1 MKVFTPLTF
10 NRNQQNPSTRQF
22 LLVIACLLVLAVV
35 GCNNKEAGKIPIDE
49 KRAAEQVIP
58 VEQGIAYQNRFTA
71 ARTELAGLLKDSTFL
86 ARKFN
91 LANAESFNRD
101 AIGLLL
107 NQNGADGIK
116 IYFGSDEKGQV
127 KLVLVPVD
135 KNGKDIITG
144 LLGNNTAL
152 TIPGISSA
160 YAQQGGKVVE
170 NGQVCPPCE
179 IGK

>member
-1 MKVFTPLTF
+1 MKDFTPLTF
-10 NRNQQNPSTRQF
+10 NRNQQNLSNRPF
-22 LLVIACLLVLAVV
+22 FLVIACLLVLAVV
-35 GCNNKEAGKIPIDE
+35 SCNNKEGGKITIDE

-107 NQNGADGIK
+107 NQHGADGIK

-160 YAQQGGKVVE
+160 YAQTGGKVVE

>member
-1 MKVFTPLTF
+1 MKEFTPLVL
-10 NRNQQNPSTRQF
+10 NRKQQIQSNHLF
-22 LLVIACLLVLAVV
+22 ILVIACLLVLAVA

-58 VEQGIAYQNRFTA
+58 VEQGIAYQNRFIS

-107 NQNGADGIK
+107 NQSGADGIK

-144 LLGNNTAL
+144 LLSNTAL
-152 TIPGISSA
+152 HIPGISSA
-160 YAQQGGKVVE
+160 QAQTGGKVVE